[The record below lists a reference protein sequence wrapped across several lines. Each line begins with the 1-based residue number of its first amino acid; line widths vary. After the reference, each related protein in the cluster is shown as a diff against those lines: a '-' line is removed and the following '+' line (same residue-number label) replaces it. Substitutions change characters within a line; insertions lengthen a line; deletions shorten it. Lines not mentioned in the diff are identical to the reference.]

1 MRIAWAITGAGHF
14 LNESFQI
21 MDTLKK
27 NNEITLFVSSAGEE
41 VISVYNLKHYLTGYQ
56 AICEKDQG
64 PSFSVCGRFMR
75 GEYDL
80 LIISPATSNTVAKM
94 AFGIADTMITA
105 IFSHATKVRI
115 PVLVV
120 PTDIKSTK
128 TITPDGEK
136 IMVYARKIDTENIQ
150 KLSQVEGVT
159 IVKNPNEI
167 LKYVDG
173 MESQK

>member
-14 LNESFQI
+14 LNDSFHVMEKI
-21 MDTLKK
+21 RD
-27 NNEITLFVSSAGEE
+27 NNDVTLFVSNAAEE
-41 VISVYNLKHYLTGYQ
+41 VISLYNLKHYLIGYQ
-56 AICEKDQG
+56 VIYEKYQG

-94 AFGIADTMITA
+94 ALGIADTMITA

-115 PVLVV
+115 PTLVV

-136 IMVYARKIDTENIQ
+136 IMVFVRKIDRDNIQ
-150 KLSQVEGVT
+150 KLSQIEGAT

-167 LKYVDG
+167 LKYV
-173 MESQK
+173 K

>member
-14 LNESFQI
+14 LNESFQAMEKI
-21 MDTLKK
+21 RE
-27 NNEITLFVSSAGEE
+27 NNEITLFVSNAAEE
-41 VISVYNLKHYLTGYQ
+41 VISLYGLKDYLMGYQ
-56 AICEKDQG
+56 VVYEKYQG
-64 PSFSVCGRFMR
+64 ASFSVCGRFMR
-75 GEYDL
+75 GEYDI
-80 LIISPATSNTVAKM
+80 LIISPATSNTVTKM
-94 AFGIADTMITA
+94 AVGIADTMVTA
-105 IFSHATKVRI
+105 IFSHATKARI

-136 IMVYARKIDTENIQ
+136 IMVYVRKIDRDNIQ

-167 LKYVDG
+167 LKYV
-173 MESQK
+173 K